1 MKQTSTSKKEKVH
14 KILNDYIL
22 ASKLKGICAE
32 TFFSYTEKGER
43 KWVLNLVSIIMQ
55 ISKKLINK

>member
-14 KILNDYIL
+14 KLLNDYIL

-32 TFFSYTEKGER
+32 AFFHTEKGER
-43 KWVLNLVSIIMQ
+43 EWVLNLVSIIMQ
-55 ISKKLINK
+55 ISKKLIN